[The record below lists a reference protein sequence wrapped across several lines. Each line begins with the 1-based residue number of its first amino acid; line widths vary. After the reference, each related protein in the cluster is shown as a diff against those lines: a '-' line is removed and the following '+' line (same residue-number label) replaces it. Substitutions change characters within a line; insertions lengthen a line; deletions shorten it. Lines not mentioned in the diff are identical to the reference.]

1 MLVDVVEDVRENEG
15 DLEVQWVKEVERVQD
30 AAQLIELAS

>member
-1 MLVDVVEDVRENEG
+1 VDVVEDVRENEG
-15 DLEVQWVKEVERVQD
+15 DLEVQWVKEAEGVQD